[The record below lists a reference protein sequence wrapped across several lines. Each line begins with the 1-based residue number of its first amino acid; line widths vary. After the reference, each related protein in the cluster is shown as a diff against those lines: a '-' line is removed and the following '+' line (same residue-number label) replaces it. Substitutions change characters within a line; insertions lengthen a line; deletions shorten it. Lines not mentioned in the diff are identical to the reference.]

1 MSELKEI
8 AALLFRNLSDALLAT
23 AKQLSDSKPFTKANL
38 DTQIIEKPN
47 LASLKVG
54 YFVHISII
62 YRKQPSRGAGT
73 ITSIEGGKI
82 TVTNDVAG
90 KEWVVA
96 IENVLYLEVPSLR
109 NR

>member
-8 AALLFRNLSDALLAT
+8 AALLFRNLSDALLTT

-54 YFVHISII
+54 DFVFISVL
-62 YRKQPSRGAGT
+62 YRKQQTRGAGN
-73 ITSIEGGKI
+73 ITAINGDKI

-90 KEWVVA
+90 KEWIVA
-96 IENVLYLEVPSLR
+96 IENVLYLQVPSLR
-109 NR
+109 N